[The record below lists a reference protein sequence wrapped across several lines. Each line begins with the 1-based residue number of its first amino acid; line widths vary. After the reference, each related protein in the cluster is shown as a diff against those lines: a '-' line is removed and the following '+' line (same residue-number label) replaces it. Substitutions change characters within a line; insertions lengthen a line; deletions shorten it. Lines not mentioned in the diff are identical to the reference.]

1 MHAYELESAE
11 DYIRKVFSL
20 DVNTSYHST
29 TFHRVA
35 RGFVGDASLEAA
47 LAKEL
52 LSKIKFA
59 PRVISHGNTIQF
71 APSTFVVI
79 CHRSLGQIISE
90 LNTSQV
96 IRRKG
101 CFPLLTMAEADLV
114 TGLQMD
120 SRLARNIT
128 RQVGIDYIIINC

>member
-1 MHAYELESAE
+1 MARRASLLDQLVQDMLSRSLLSGKRVLTQVAALYRSGCYAYELESAE

-35 RGFVGDASLEAA
+35 RGFVGDAPLEAA

-59 PRVISHGNTIQF
+59 PSVISHGNTIQF
-71 APSTFVVI
+71 ASSTFVVI
-79 CHRSLGQIISE
+79 CHRPLGQ
-90 LNTSQV
+90 T
-96 IRRKG
+96 
-101 CFPLLTMAEADLV
+101 
-114 TGLQMD
+114 
-120 SRLARNIT
+120 NI
-128 RQVGIDYIIINC
+128 